1 MISFKH
7 TFSWIVLT
15 KWQLTF
21 IHSFNTYLLSIY
33 YAPDIGCKGTVNKT
47 EGDSHPS
54 VFTFQCGE
62 EDAEE

>member
-7 TFSWIVLT
+7 TFSWIFFNQVT
-15 KWQLTF
+15 AD
-21 IHSFNTYLLSIY
+21 IHSFTYLLSIY

-62 EDAEE
+62 EDAEK